1 MPSDQGRR
9 TSLASIPVKSSG
21 SSDEHGCET
30 SRVPGVSLT
39 DREQLYETTYHL
51 AQMVYAAEHPEYP
64 DLLSSAL
71 AEAMRFLGQQ

>member
-1 MPSDQGRR
+1 VSNPVSAA
-9 TSLASIPVKSSG
+9 LA
-21 SSDEHGCET
+21 
-30 SRVPGVSLT
+30 RT

-71 AEAMRFLGQQ
+71 ADAMRYLGQQ

>member
-1 MPSDQGRR
+1 
-9 TSLASIPVKSSG
+9 
-21 SSDEHGCET
+21 
-30 SRVPGVSLT
+30 VSLT